1 MHMICEAGA
10 GRAENLAYVRIT
22 FLHGDNA
29 FFHHLAPTCA
39 YTLAAQSC
47 SHNTKIV
54 DDMALN
60 YIWSGFFLVGF
71 IAALLQWLFLGDT
84 EIFKKIIDGT
94 FDSAKMGVMDIA
106 LPLAGVMTLWL
117 GIMNVG
123 EKAGAIGVLAKIIS
137 PFFSRIFPEVPKDHP
152 ATGHMVM
159 NFSANLLGLDNAAT
173 PFGLKAMESLQTLNP
188 DKDTASNAQIMFLVL
203 HTSGLTLI
211 PLAIMAQRSILGAK
225 DPSDIFIPC
234 MIATYVATVTG
245 LIVVAIKQRI
255 NLFDRVV
262 LAWLGG
268 MTSAIALLIY
278 YFTQYLTK
286 PEIQLVS
293 KVASNL
299 ILFSIIIVFIVG
311 AMRKKVNVYE
321 AFIEGAKG
329 GIQTSLTIIPYLVG
343 MLVAIS
349 VIRNSGVLG
358 FVVSGLEW
366 VFIHLGMTTEFTP
379 ALPTALMKP
388 LSGSG
393 SKAMMIDAMQ
403 TYGVDS
409 FVGRLA
415 CIFQGSADTTF
426 YIVALYFGSVGIRKT
441 RYAISCGLI
450 ADFAGIIA
458 AIFVAYMFFG

>member
-1 MHMICEAGA
+1 M
-10 GRAENLAYVRIT
+10 N
-22 FLHGDNA
+22 
-29 FFHHLAPTCA
+29 
-39 YTLAAQSC
+39 
-47 SHNTKIV
+47 
-54 DDMALN
+54 LN

-71 IAALLQWLFLGDT
+71 AAALVQWIVLGDT
-84 EIFKKIIDGT
+84 EIFKRIIDGT
-94 FDSAKMGVMDIA
+94 FDSAKLAVMDIA

-117 GIMNVG
+117 GLMNVG
-123 EKAGAIGVLAKIIS
+123 EKAGAVGWLAKVIA
-137 PFFSRIFPEVPKDHP
+137 PFFSRIFPDVPKDHP

-211 PLAIMAQRSILGAK
+211 PLAIMAQRAILGAK

-234 MIATYVATVTG
+234 MIATYVATVAG
-245 LIVVAIKQRI
+245 IIAVSIRQRI

-262 LAWLGG
+262 LGWLGG
-268 MTSAIALLIY
+268 MTAAIAALIW

-286 PEIQLVS
+286 PEIEMVS

-299 ILFSIIIVFIVG
+299 ILFSIIVAFIAG
-311 AMRKKVNVYE
+311 AMRKGVNVYE

-358 FVVSGLEW
+358 YVVQGLEW
-366 VFIHLGMTTEFTP
+366 LIRQAGIDTAFTP

-393 SKAMMIDAMQ
+393 SRALMIDAMK

-450 ADFAGIIA
+450 ADLAGIVA
-458 AIFVAYMFFG
+458 AIAVAYVFFG

>member
-1 MHMICEAGA
+1 
-10 GRAENLAYVRIT
+10 
-22 FLHGDNA
+22 
-29 FFHHLAPTCA
+29 
-39 YTLAAQSC
+39 
-47 SHNTKIV
+47 
-54 DDMALN
+54 MALN
-60 YIWSGFFLVGF
+60 YIWCGFFIIGF
-71 IAALLQWLFLGDT
+71 IAAIAQWIFLGDT
-84 EIFKKIIDGT
+84 EIFKRIVDGT
-94 FDSAKMGVMDIA
+94 FDSAKSGVMDIA

-117 GIMNVG
+117 GIMNIG
-123 EKAGAIGVLAKIIS
+123 EKAGVVGWLAKVIA

-188 DKDTASNAQIMFLVL
+188 QKDTASNAQIMFLVL

-211 PLAIMAQRSILGAK
+211 PLAIMAQRAILGAK

-234 MIATYVATVTG
+234 LVATYVATLTG
-245 LIVVAIKQRI
+245 IIAVSIRQRI
-255 NLFDRVV
+255 NLLNGVV

-268 MTSAIALLIY
+268 MTGAIALMIW
-278 YFTQYLTK
+278 YFTNYLSK
-286 PEIQLVS
+286 QEIELVS
-293 KVASNL
+293 KVFSNL
-299 ILFSIIIVFIVG
+299 TLFSIIIIFIVG
-311 AMRKKVNVYE
+311 ALRKRVNVYD

-349 VIRNSGVLG
+349 VFRNSGVLG
-358 FVVSGLEW
+358 YIVSAMNW
-366 VFIHLGMTTEFTP
+366 VFVHLGVNTDFTP

-393 SKAMMIDAMQ
+393 SKAMMIDAMR

-409 FVGRLA
+409 FVGRLSA
-415 CIFQGSADTTF
+415 VFQGSADTTF

-450 ADFAGIIA
+450 ADLAGIIA
-458 AIFVAYMFFG
+458 AILISYLFFH

>member
-1 MHMICEAGA
+1 
-10 GRAENLAYVRIT
+10 
-22 FLHGDNA
+22 
-29 FFHHLAPTCA
+29 
-39 YTLAAQSC
+39 
-47 SHNTKIV
+47 
-54 DDMALN
+54 MALN
-60 YIWSGFFLVGF
+60 YIWIGFFLVGF
-71 IAALLQWLFLGDT
+71 VAALAQWIFLGDT
-84 EIFKKIIDGT
+84 EIFKRIIDGT

-123 EKAGAIGVLAKIIS
+123 EKAGAVGWLAKVIS

-188 DKDTASNAQIMFLVL
+188 NKDTASNAQIMFLVL

-211 PLAIMAQRSILGAK
+211 PLAIMAQRAILGAK

-234 MIATYVATVTG
+234 MIATYVATVAG
-245 LIVVAIKQRI
+245 IIAVSIRQRI
-255 NLFDRVV
+255 NLLNGVV
-262 LAWLGG
+262 LGWLGG
-268 MTSAIALLIY
+268 MTAAIATLIW

-286 PEIQLVS
+286 PEIETVS

-299 ILFSIIIVFIVG
+299 ILFSIIVAFIVG
-311 AMRKKVNVYE
+311 AMIKRVNVYE

-349 VIRNSGVLG
+349 VVRNAGVLG
-358 FVVSGLEW
+358 FVVQGLEW
-366 VFIHLGMTTEFTP
+366 VIRLAGLDTAFTP

-393 SKAMMIDAMQ
+393 SRALMIDAMK

-426 YIVALYFGSVGIRKT
+426 YIVALYFGSVGVRKT

-450 ADFAGIIA
+450 ADLAGIIA
-458 AIFVAYMFFG
+458 AISVAYVFFG

>member
-1 MHMICEAGA
+1 
-10 GRAENLAYVRIT
+10 
-22 FLHGDNA
+22 
-29 FFHHLAPTCA
+29 
-39 YTLAAQSC
+39 
-47 SHNTKIV
+47 
-54 DDMALN
+54 MALN
-60 YIWSGFFLVGF
+60 YIWIGFFLVGYL
-71 IAALLQWLFLGDT
+71 AALAQWIFLGDT
-84 EIFKKIIDGT
+84 EIFKRIIDGT
-94 FDSAKMGVMDIA
+94 FDSAKLGVMDIA

-117 GIMNVG
+117 GIMNIG
-123 EKAGAIGVLAKIIS
+123 EKAGAVGWLAKLIS
-137 PFFSRIFPEVPKDHP
+137 PFFSRIFPDVPKDHP

-159 NFSANLLGLDNAAT
+159 NFSANLLGLDNADT

-188 DKDTASNAQIMFLVL
+188 NKDTASNAQIMFLVL

-211 PLAIMAQRSILGAK
+211 PLAIMAQRAILGAK

-245 LIVVAIKQRI
+245 IIAVSIRQRI
-255 NLFDRVV
+255 NLLNGVV
-262 LAWLGG
+262 LSWLGG
-268 MTSAIALLIY
+268 MTAAIVTFIWYITTFLS
-278 YFTQYLTK
+278 K
-286 PEIQLVS
+286 PEIETFS

-299 ILFSIIIVFIVG
+299 ILFSIIVVFIVA
-311 AMRKKVNVYE
+311 AMRKGVNVYE

-358 FVVSGLEW
+358 FIVQGLEW
-366 VFIHLGMTTEFTP
+366 LIRQAGLDTAFTP

-393 SKAMMIDAMQ
+393 SKAMMIDAMK

-415 CIFQGSADTTF
+415 CVFQGSADTTF
-426 YIVALYFGSVGIRKT
+426 YIVALYFGSVGVRKT

-450 ADFAGIIA
+450 ADLAGIIA
-458 AIFVAYMFFG
+458 AIAVAYVFFG

>member
-1 MHMICEAGA
+1 
-10 GRAENLAYVRIT
+10 
-22 FLHGDNA
+22 
-29 FFHHLAPTCA
+29 
-39 YTLAAQSC
+39 
-47 SHNTKIV
+47 
-54 DDMALN
+54 MALN
-60 YIWSGFFLVGF
+60 YIWIGFFLVGF
-71 IAALLQWLFLGDT
+71 VAALAQWIFLGDT
-84 EIFKKIIDGT
+84 EIFKRIIDGT
-94 FDSAKMGVMDIA
+94 FDAAKMGVMDIA

-123 EKAGAIGVLAKIIS
+123 EKAGAVGWLAKIIS

-188 DKDTASNAQIMFLVL
+188 NKDTASNAQIMFLVL

-211 PLAIMAQRSILGAK
+211 PLAIMAQRAILGAK

-234 MIATYVATVTG
+234 MIATYVATVAG
-245 LIVVAIKQRI
+245 IIAVSIRQRI
-255 NLFDRVV
+255 NLLNGVV
-262 LAWLGG
+262 LGWLGG
-268 MTSAIALLIY
+268 MTAAIAALIW
-278 YFTQYLTK
+278 YFTNYLTK
-286 PEIQLVS
+286 PEIETVS

-299 ILFSIIIVFIVG
+299 ILFSIIVAFIVA
-311 AMRKKVNVYE
+311 AMVKRVNVYE

-349 VIRNSGVLG
+349 VIRNAGVLG
-358 FVVSGLEW
+358 FVVQGLEW
-366 VFIHLGMTTEFTP
+366 VIRLAGLDTAFTP

-393 SKAMMIDAMQ
+393 SRALMIDAMK

-426 YIVALYFGSVGIRKT
+426 YIVALYFGSVGVRKT

-450 ADFAGIIA
+450 ADLAGIVA
-458 AIFVAYMFFG
+458 AISVAYVFFG

>member
-1 MHMICEAGA
+1 
-10 GRAENLAYVRIT
+10 
-22 FLHGDNA
+22 
-29 FFHHLAPTCA
+29 
-39 YTLAAQSC
+39 
-47 SHNTKIV
+47 
-54 DDMALN
+54 MALN
-60 YIWSGFFLVGF
+60 YIWIGFFLVGF
-71 IAALLQWLFLGDT
+71 VAALAQWIFLGDT
-84 EIFKKIIDGT
+84 EIFKRIIDGT

-117 GIMNVG
+117 GIMNIG
-123 EKAGAIGVLAKIIS
+123 EKAGAVGWLAKVIS

-188 DKDTASNAQIMFLVL
+188 QKDTASNAQIMFLVL

-211 PLAIMAQRSILGAK
+211 PLAIMAQRAILGAR

-245 LIVVAIKQRI
+245 IIAVSIRQRI
-255 NLFDRVV
+255 NLLGGVV
-262 LAWLGG
+262 LSWLGG
-268 MTSAIALLIY
+268 MTAAIVAFIWY
-278 YFTQYLTK
+278 ITTYLSK
-286 PEIQLVS
+286 PEIETFS

-299 ILFSIIIVFIVG
+299 ILFSIIVVFIVG
-311 AMRKKVNVYE
+311 AVRKGVNVYE

-358 FVVSGLEW
+358 FVVQGLEW
-366 VFIHLGMTTEFTP
+366 LIRLAGIDTAFTP

-393 SKAMMIDAMQ
+393 SKAMMIDAMK

-426 YIVALYFGSVGIRKT
+426 YIVALYFGSVGVKKT

-450 ADFAGIIA
+450 ADLAGIVA
-458 AIFVAYMFFG
+458 AIAVAYVFFG